1 MAGAYLI
8 SLTHLYL
15 GFNQI
20 EALPEQIGNLSTLTL
35 LHLEN
40 NKLEGVPRSF
50 VMLDK
55 VTELSLAHNLFL
67 EIPKELTKL
76 AGLVRL
82 DLSHQG
88 DGSLLEE
95 LPPDF
100 RSLSRL
106 EELRLSG
113 NSFKFLPESILPD
126 ASSAGFVNL
135 RVLAMDNNPVV
146 MVDEDIAVCSK
157 LERLLLHGTRIR
169 TLNKSITYMYAL
181 QELWI
186 ADTEMRKLDPALA
199 QLRSL
204 RKIVLAHED
213 QLENFADIR
222 RLIRG
227 EIWSFLRPGEPPPP
241 PPPLPRTNR
250 TSLVPPP
257 VLTGQVSCLRPGEGE
272 VATLSALA
280 KFEEAE
286 HRTRRRRDA
295 LARANGTYESRG
307 NGSSDDDEDG
317 GAPASPR
324 GEAPAPR
331 ALSETQLSFDV
342 RDMTGGLGSSEQSR
356 ARRSMVSFGDGT

>member
-1 MAGAYLI
+1 
-8 SLTHLYL
+8 
-15 GFNQI
+15 
-20 EALPEQIGNLSTLTL
+20 
-35 LHLEN
+35 
-40 NKLEGVPRSF
+40 
-50 VMLDK
+50 MLDK

-181 QELWI
+181 RELWI

-227 EIWSFLRPGEPPPP
+227 EIWSFLRPGE
-241 PPPLPRTNR
+241 
-250 TSLVPPP
+250 
-257 VLTGQVSCLRPGEGE
+257 GE

-286 HRTRRRRDA
+286 RRTRRRRDA

-307 NGSSDDDEDG
+307 NGSSDDDDDG

-342 RDMTGGLGSSEQSR
+342 RDMTGGLGSSAQSR
-356 ARRSMVSFGDGT
+356 GGPEIFGTRRSMVSFGDGT